1 MSNSATIKIAKREFA
16 EQFPVRNGEIDC
28 ARYGVDVAVVRAH
41 LYTPNT
47 VHQDIRE
54 FWINQLISIGG
65 KYRTK
70 QSIET
75 FISDIVNLKNSMN
88 TEFPGRFNNGKD
100 GYDNEFRIAQAQKSL
115 SIFLKHMWCNNL
127 ITEIPPVCPI
137 DGVMLKYCRCF
148 DSWTK
153 VNSIDSYNAHL
164 AIVENKKERDGFKSL
179 AEWEVCKY
187 GQNKSK

>member
-1 MSNSATIKIAKREFA
+1 MSKSETIKIAKREFA
-16 EQFPVRNGEIDC
+16 EHFPVRKGEIDC
-28 ARYGVDVAVVRAH
+28 ARYGVVAATGRAR

-47 VHQDIRE
+47 DHQDIRK

-100 GYDNEFRIAQAQKSL
+100 GYDNGFRIAHAQKSL

-137 DGVMLKYCRCF
+137 DGVILKYCGCF
-148 DSWTK
+148 APWTK
-153 VNSIDSYNAHL
+153 VNSIDSYNEQL
-164 AIVENKKERDGFKSL
+164 AIVENKKRMDGFESL

-187 GQNKSK
+187 KQNKPE